1 MRQLRFAAFLLVTA
15 LLTCGCGAR
24 LGKAPLAE
32 VDRYPR
38 LETVE
43 PTRTVMQVKVELLAT
58 VEPFEKADLIA
69 RVAGEVTEL
78 PPDIDIGRRIKAGEV
93 LFKLAVPELEAD
105 KNNKEALLEQA
116 RKQKLQVKAAQQVAA
131 KELEEAKE
139 QENRYKA
146 EHAYRKDLHQ
156 RMTQLVERSVQQ
168 PERAQETRSQLE
180 AAEAAWRVAK
190 VQIETKQAKVEAL
203 AIDLEVAETRI
214 RVAQTELER
223 ARVLL
228 DYAVIRAPFNGVIT
242 KRWADRGATHTL
254 RGTHAGMLLLTVMN
268 NDTVRVLL
276 DFAERD
282 VPLVNATEQNPNPD
296 GNGDPVVLRFPSL
309 RDTVPN
315 GEFQGTITR
324 LAGALDST
332 TRTMRAEVHL
342 DNRKGLLRPGMYGT
356 ATVILEERSNCLVI
370 PSTALSRRGSDVEV
384 YYVEELEGNP
394 PRGAVRVAKVT
405 LGLDDGQRVEIRG
418 GLPNGKARVIARS
431 SSVVREGDT
440 IIPVPLRDWEP

>member
-15 LLTCGCGAR
+15 LLACGCGAR

-43 PTRTVMQVKVELLAT
+43 PTRTMMQVKVELLAT
-58 VEPFEKADLIA
+58 VEALEKADLCA
-69 RVAGEVTEL
+69 RVPGVVSYL
-78 PPDIDIGRRIKAGEV
+78 PADVDIGRRIKVGE
-93 LFKLAVPELEAD
+93 KLIELAIPDLVAD
-105 KNNKEALLEQA
+105 RQQKEALCEQA
-116 RKQKLQVKAAQQVAA
+116 KKQRQQVIEGQNVAA
-131 KELEEAKE
+131 KELAEAKE
-139 QENRYKA
+139 QEKRYQA
-146 EHAYRKDLHQ
+146 EHTFRKDQHQ
-156 RMTQLVERSVQQ
+156 RTSQLVERNVLQ
-168 PERAQETRSQLE
+168 PERAQETKSQME
-180 AAEAAWRVAK
+180 AAEAAWRAAK
-190 VQIETKQAKVEAL
+190 VQIETKQAKLQAL
-203 AIDLEVAETRI
+203 AADLEVAESRI
-214 RVAQTELER
+214 KVAEAEVER
-223 ARVLL
+223 LKALIG
-228 DYAVIRAPFNGVIT
+228 YATITAPFNGVIT
-242 KRWADRGATHTL
+242 KRWVDRGATIKD
-254 RGTHAGMLLLTVMN
+254 AAAPLLTVMN
-268 NDTVRVLL
+268 TDTVRVLL

-296 GNGDPVVLRFPSL
+296 GNGDPVVLRFASL
-309 RDTVPN
+309 RDLVPN

-324 LAGALDST
+324 LASALDST

-356 ATVILEERSNCLVI
+356 AAVILEERSNCLVI
-370 PSTALSRRGSDVEV
+370 PSTALSRRGGDVEV

-394 PRGAVRVAKVT
+394 PRGPVRVAKVT

-440 IIPVPLRDWEP
+440 IIPVALRDWEP